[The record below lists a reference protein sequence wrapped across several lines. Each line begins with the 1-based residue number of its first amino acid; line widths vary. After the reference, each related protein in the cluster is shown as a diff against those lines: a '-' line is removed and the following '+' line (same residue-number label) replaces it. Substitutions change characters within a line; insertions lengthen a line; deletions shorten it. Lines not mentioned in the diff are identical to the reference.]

1 MKRSLTGFMILAAA
15 VLAVALQAGTSTVQ
29 PPDRSVQNPEWG
41 VRIETP
47 RHFRVERSRVA
58 RHLAGVERHLRAV
71 DVSRLRPE
79 QQSARLRNL
88 DRLRAYRKSGVFP
101 HNHVVRDH
109 RTPVFID
116 DHGTLC
122 AVGYLIV
129 EAGHEGLARRI
140 AATRNLAR
148 LPSLAGDPELA
159 AWLEREGLG
168 LEEAAM
174 IQPTYGPIEQ
184 RREGG
189 YDTATILATGL
200 SGSMIAWNL
209 LSRGRGSTARRAGGF
224 GLGVGLAQVGLGG
237 LGLVLRRDDSDRRD
251 VEIAHVAINVVV
263 GSAAA
268 LLGLGNLAS
277 GSAESGDAGSRRPEA
292 SGIEWSVSPAV
303 VAPGRAGLRLALRF

>member
-1 MKRSLTGFMILAAA
+1 MILVPAA
-15 VLAVALQAGTSTVQ
+15 LAVALQAGSPTVR

-41 VRIETP
+41 VRVETP
-47 RHFRVERSRVA
+47 RDFRVERSRVA
-58 RHLAGVERHLRAV
+58 RHLAGVERYLRAV
-71 DVSRLRPE
+71 DASRLRPD
-79 QQSARLRNL
+79 QRSARLRNL

-101 HNHVVRDH
+101 HNHVVPDH

-122 AVGYLIV
+122 AVGYLIA
-129 EAGHEGLARRI
+129 ESGAEGLARRI
-140 AATRNLAR
+140 AATRNLAW

-159 AWLEREGLG
+159 AWLDREGLG

-209 LSRGRGSTARRAGGF
+209 LSREGGSTGRRAGGF

-237 LGLVLRRDDSDRRD
+237 LGLLLRQDENDRRD

-268 LLGLGNLAS
+268 VLGLGNLAS
-277 GSAESGDAGSRRPEA
+277 GSAESGDAGSRRPAA

-303 VAPGRAGLRLALRF
+303 IAPGRAGLRLALRF